1 MKNAKAIITKVH
13 LWAGL
18 LLGLQVLLWMSS
30 GIIMSWFHI
39 DDVRGTT
46 RAADI
51 APSPIVLSAGD
62 APIGQ
67 LIASRSDIADLRLS
81 QRPTGAYFTLTLVD
95 GSTELL
101 DAQNLQSLMP
111 LPEAAIKAAANAD
124 YTGTAALKSLT
135 LLETTPKE
143 YRKETPVWQAQFSDR
158 RQTRLYIDPVTGD
171 IKSRRNAIWRLYDFF
186 WMLHIMDYQERE
198 NFNNPLLKAASAT
211 GFTFALSGLCL
222 VWFRFRSGRYRL
234 PKRRK

>member
-1 MKNAKAIITKVH
+1 MKNSKAIITKVH

-18 LLGLQVLLWMSS
+18 LLGVQVLLWMSS
-30 GIIMSWFHI
+30 GVIMSWFHI

-51 APSPIVLSAGD
+51 APLAIVLSDGA

-67 LIASRSDIADLRLS
+67 LIASRSDIAELHLS

-95 GSTELL
+95 GNTELL
-101 DAQNLQSLMP
+101 DAQSLQGLIP
-111 LPEAAIKAAANAD
+111 LPEAAIKAAAKAD

-143 YRKETPVWQAQFSDR
+143 YRKETPVWQAQFADR
-158 RQTRLYIDPVTGD
+158 RQTRLYIDPVTGE

-211 GFTFALSGLCL
+211 GFTFAISGLCL